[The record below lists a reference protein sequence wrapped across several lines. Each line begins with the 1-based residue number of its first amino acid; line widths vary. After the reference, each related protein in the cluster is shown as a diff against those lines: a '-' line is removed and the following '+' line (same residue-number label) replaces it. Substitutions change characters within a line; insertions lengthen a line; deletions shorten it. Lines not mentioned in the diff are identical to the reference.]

1 MPKGVPNKRY
11 TPEFKRM
18 VVETMKKEHLSIYAA
33 MQEFGINDHKIIER
47 WERIYLEEGPEG
59 LAIERRGRSSK
70 GRPPKQLPKQVEEDL
85 LADAKR
91 KGAEVVFTTGGAQS
105 NHAMLTAA
113 CAKKLGM
120 EPILILKKR
129 GVTERKGNQLL
140 EYLMDTDVRFMDTDS
155 YDDIYAEMDRVGK
168 AFAGLVKMAREG
180 QFKPT
185 DNVLSLYS
193 GGAGGLFA
201 IDIELD

>member
-1 MPKGVPNKRY
+1 MQDLPRIPLAVLSTPIQKLENISRLLNTNVYIKRDDLTGIGPGGNKVRKL
-11 TPEFKRM
+11 EF
-18 VVETMKKEHLSIYAA
+18 
-33 MQEFGINDHKIIER
+33 
-47 WERIYLEEGPEG
+47 
-59 LAIERRGRSSK
+59 
-70 GRPPKQLPKQVEEDL
+70 L

-155 YDDIYAEMDRVGK
+155 YDDIYAEMDRVSKASGK
-168 AFAGLVKMAREG
+168 KYYKIPCGGTHAGVELVS
-180 QFKPT
+180 
-185 DNVLSLYS
+185 VLHRGESEAS
-193 GGAGGLFA
+193 DHA
-201 IDIELD
+201 

>member
-1 MPKGVPNKRY
+1 
-11 TPEFKRM
+11 
-18 VVETMKKEHLSIYAA
+18 MKSL
-33 MQEFGINDHKIIER
+33 QEFPRIPLAVLPTPIQKLENISRLLGTNVWIKRDDLTGIGLGGNKVR
-47 WERIYLEEGPEG
+47 KLEF
-59 LAIERRGRSSK
+59 
-70 GRPPKQLPKQVEEDL
+70 L

-91 KGAEVVFTTGGAQS
+91 QGAEIVFTTGGAQS

-120 EPILILKKR
+120 TPILILKKR

-168 AFAGLVKMAREG
+168 AFVGLVKMAREG

-185 DNVLSLYS
+185 DNVLYLYS

>member
-1 MPKGVPNKRY
+1 MNIEQTRAVLEKFPRLELGAFPTPLQPMKNLQRKLNTPVSLYIKRDDLTGIGLGGNKVRKL
-11 TPEFKRM
+11 EF
-18 VVETMKKEHLSIYAA
+18 
-33 MQEFGINDHKIIER
+33 
-47 WERIYLEEGPEG
+47 
-59 LAIERRGRSSK
+59 
-70 GRPPKQLPKQVEEDL
+70 L

-120 EPILILKKR
+120 TPILILKKR

-155 YDDIYAEMDRVGK
+155 YDDIYAEMDRVSKASGK
-168 AFAGLVKMAREG
+168 KYYKIPCGGSNAGVELVS
-180 QFKPT
+180 
-185 DNVLSLYS
+185 VLHRGESEAS
-193 GGAGGLFA
+193 DHA
-201 IDIELD
+201 

>member
-1 MPKGVPNKRY
+1 MKQFSDFSRVSLGILPTPLYRLPNISEAMGKNIYIKRDDMTGVALGGNKVRKL
-11 TPEFKRM
+11 EF
-18 VVETMKKEHLSIYAA
+18 
-33 MQEFGINDHKIIER
+33 
-47 WERIYLEEGPEG
+47 
-59 LAIERRGRSSK
+59 
-70 GRPPKQLPKQVEEDL
+70 L

-91 KGAEVVFTTGGAQS
+91 KGAEIVFTTGGAQS

-140 EYLMDTDVRFMDTDS
+140 ELDFTPTAENVHLIDMCGPG
-155 YDDIYAEMDRVGK
+155 YAIPSSEGNAAIRMMAENEGLFLDPVYTGK

-185 DNVLSLYS
+185 DNVLYLYS

>member
-1 MPKGVPNKRY
+1 MQDFPRIPLAVLSTPIQKLENISRLLNTNVYIKRDDLTGIGLGGNKVRKL
-11 TPEFKRM
+11 EF
-18 VVETMKKEHLSIYAA
+18 
-33 MQEFGINDHKIIER
+33 
-47 WERIYLEEGPEG
+47 
-59 LAIERRGRSSK
+59 
-70 GRPPKQLPKQVEEDL
+70 L
-85 LADAKR
+85 LADTKR

-155 YDDIYAEMDRVGK
+155 YDDSYAEMDRVGK

-185 DNVLSLYS
+185 DNVLYLYS
-193 GGAGGLFA
+193 GGLFA

>member
-1 MPKGVPNKRY
+1 MQDFPRIPLAVLSTPIQKLENISRLLNTTVYIKRDDLTGIGLGGNKVR
-11 TPEFKRM
+11 K
-18 VVETMKKEHLSIYAA
+18 
-33 MQEFGINDHKIIER
+33 
-47 WERIYLEEGPEG
+47 LE
-59 LAIERRGRSSK
+59 L
-70 GRPPKQLPKQVEEDL
+70 L
-85 LADAKR
+85 LADTKR

-140 EYLMDTDVRFMDTDS
+140 EYLMDTDARFMDTDS
-155 YDDIYAEMDRVGK
+155 YDDIYAEMDGVSK
-168 AFAGLVKMAREG
+168 VFARLVKMAREG

-185 DNVLSLYS
+185 DNVLYLYS
-193 GGAGGLFA
+193 GGAGGLFT

>member
-1 MPKGVPNKRY
+1 MKNLQDFPRIPLAVLPTPIQKLENISRLLNTNVYIKRDDLTGIGLGGNKVRKL
-11 TPEFKRM
+11 EF
-18 VVETMKKEHLSIYAA
+18 
-33 MQEFGINDHKIIER
+33 
-47 WERIYLEEGPEG
+47 
-59 LAIERRGRSSK
+59 
-70 GRPPKQLPKQVEEDL
+70 L

-105 NHAMLTAA
+105 NHAMLTAV

-129 GVTERKGNQLL
+129 GVTERKGDQLL
-140 EYLMDTDVRFMDTDS
+140 ELDFTPTAENVHLIDMCGPG
-155 YDDIYAEMDRVGK
+155 YAIPSPEGNAAIRMMAENEGLFLDPVYTGK

-185 DNVLSLYS
+185 DNVLYLYS

>member
-1 MPKGVPNKRY
+1 M
-11 TPEFKRM
+11 
-18 VVETMKKEHLSIYAA
+18 
-33 MQEFGINDHKIIER
+33 
-47 WERIYLEEGPEG
+47 
-59 LAIERRGRSSK
+59 
-70 GRPPKQLPKQVEEDL
+70 
-85 LADAKR
+85 
-91 KGAEVVFTTGGAQS
+91 FTTSGAQS

-140 EYLMDTDVRFMDTDS
+140 ELDFTPTAENVHLIDMCGPG
-155 YDDIYAEMDRVGK
+155 YAIPSSEGNAAIRMMAENEGLFLDPVYTGK

-185 DNVLSLYS
+185 DNVLYLYS

>member
-1 MPKGVPNKRY
+1 MQDLPRIPLAVLSTPIQKLENISRLLNTNVYIKRDDLTGIGPGGNKVRKL
-11 TPEFKRM
+11 EF
-18 VVETMKKEHLSIYAA
+18 
-33 MQEFGINDHKIIER
+33 
-47 WERIYLEEGPEG
+47 
-59 LAIERRGRSSK
+59 
-70 GRPPKQLPKQVEEDL
+70 L

-113 CAKKLGM
+113 CAKKPGM
-120 EPILILKKR
+120 ESILILKKR
-129 GVTERKGNQLL
+129 GVTECKGNQLL

-155 YDDIYAEMDRVGK
+155 YYDIYAEMDRVGK
-168 AFAGLVKMAREG
+168 AFAGLVKMTREG

-185 DNVLSLYS
+185 DNVLYLYS
-193 GGAGGLFA
+193 GGLFA

>member
-1 MPKGVPNKRY
+1 M
-11 TPEFKRM
+11 
-18 VVETMKKEHLSIYAA
+18 
-33 MQEFGINDHKIIER
+33 
-47 WERIYLEEGPEG
+47 
-59 LAIERRGRSSK
+59 
-70 GRPPKQLPKQVEEDL
+70 
-85 LADAKR
+85 
-91 KGAEVVFTTGGAQS
+91 VFTTGGAQS

-185 DNVLSLYS
+185 DNVLHLYS

>member
-1 MPKGVPNKRY
+1 MQDFPRIPLAVLSTPIQKLENISRLLNTNVYIKRDDLTGIGLGGNKVRKL
-11 TPEFKRM
+11 EF
-18 VVETMKKEHLSIYAA
+18 
-33 MQEFGINDHKIIER
+33 
-47 WERIYLEEGPEG
+47 
-59 LAIERRGRSSK
+59 
-70 GRPPKQLPKQVEEDL
+70 L
-85 LADAKR
+85 LADTKR

-140 EYLMDTDVRFMDTDS
+140 ELDFTPTAENVHLIDMCGPG
-155 YDDIYAEMDRVGK
+155 YAIPSPEGNAAIRMMAENEGLFLDPVYTGK

-185 DNVLSLYS
+185 DNVLYLYS

>member
-1 MPKGVPNKRY
+1 MLSTPIQKLENISRLLNTNVYIKRDDLTGIGLGGNKVRKL
-11 TPEFKRM
+11 EF
-18 VVETMKKEHLSIYAA
+18 
-33 MQEFGINDHKIIER
+33 
-47 WERIYLEEGPEG
+47 
-59 LAIERRGRSSK
+59 
-70 GRPPKQLPKQVEEDL
+70 L

-91 KGAEVVFTTGGAQS
+91 KGAEVMFTTGGAQS

-140 EYLMDTDVRFMDTDS
+140 EYLMDTDS

-168 AFAGLVKMAREG
+168 ASGKTYYKIPCGGTHAGVELVS
-180 QFKPT
+180 
-185 DNVLSLYS
+185 VLHRGESEAS
-193 GGAGGLFA
+193 DHA
-201 IDIELD
+201 

>member
-1 MPKGVPNKRY
+1 MQDFPRIPLAVLSTPIQKLENISRLLNTNVYIKRDDLTGIGLGGNKVRNL
-11 TPEFKRM
+11 EF
-18 VVETMKKEHLSIYAA
+18 
-33 MQEFGINDHKIIER
+33 
-47 WERIYLEEGPEG
+47 
-59 LAIERRGRSSK
+59 
-70 GRPPKQLPKQVEEDL
+70 L
-85 LADAKR
+85 LADTKR

-155 YDDIYAEMDRVGK
+155 YDDIYAEMDRVSK

-185 DNVLSLYS
+185 DNVLYLYS

>member
-1 MPKGVPNKRY
+1 MQDFPRIPLAVLSTPIQKPENISRLLNTNVYIKRDDLTGIGPGGNKVRKL
-11 TPEFKRM
+11 EF
-18 VVETMKKEHLSIYAA
+18 
-33 MQEFGINDHKIIER
+33 
-47 WERIYLEEGPEG
+47 
-59 LAIERRGRSSK
+59 
-70 GRPPKQLPKQVEEDL
+70 LP
-85 LADAKR
+85 ADAKS

-120 EPILILKKR
+120 TPILILKKR

-185 DNVLSLYS
+185 DNVLYLYS

>member
-1 MPKGVPNKRY
+1 M
-11 TPEFKRM
+11 
-18 VVETMKKEHLSIYAA
+18 
-33 MQEFGINDHKIIER
+33 
-47 WERIYLEEGPEG
+47 
-59 LAIERRGRSSK
+59 
-70 GRPPKQLPKQVEEDL
+70 
-85 LADAKR
+85 
-91 KGAEVVFTTGGAQS
+91 VFTTSGAQS

-140 EYLMDTDVRFMDTDS
+140 ELDFTPTAENVHLIDMCGPG
-155 YDDIYAEMDRVGK
+155 YAIPSSEGNAAIRMMAENEGLFLDPVYTGK

-185 DNVLSLYS
+185 DNVLYLYS

>member
-1 MPKGVPNKRY
+1 MIYCLINENRRICRISRIPLAVLSTPIQKLENISRLLNTNVYIKRDDLTGIGLGGNKVRKL
-11 TPEFKRM
+11 EF
-18 VVETMKKEHLSIYAA
+18 
-33 MQEFGINDHKIIER
+33 
-47 WERIYLEEGPEG
+47 
-59 LAIERRGRSSK
+59 
-70 GRPPKQLPKQVEEDL
+70 L
-85 LADAKR
+85 LADTKR

-185 DNVLSLYS
+185 DNVLYLYS

>member
-1 MPKGVPNKRY
+1 MQDFPRIPLAVLSTPIQKLENISRLLNTNVYIKRDDLTGIGLGGNKIRKL
-11 TPEFKRM
+11 EF
-18 VVETMKKEHLSIYAA
+18 
-33 MQEFGINDHKIIER
+33 
-47 WERIYLEEGPEG
+47 
-59 LAIERRGRSSK
+59 
-70 GRPPKQLPKQVEEDL
+70 L

-140 EYLMDTDVRFMDTDS
+140 ELDFTPTAENVHLIDMCGPG
-155 YDDIYAEMDRVGK
+155 YAIPSPEGNAAIRMMAENEGLFLDPVYTGK

-185 DNVLSLYS
+185 DNVLYLYS

>member
-1 MPKGVPNKRY
+1 M
-11 TPEFKRM
+11 
-18 VVETMKKEHLSIYAA
+18 AA
-33 MQEFGINDHKIIER
+33 
-47 WERIYLEEGPEG
+47 Y
-59 LAIERRGRSSK
+59 
-70 GRPPKQLPKQVEEDL
+70 
-85 LADAKR
+85 
-91 KGAEVVFTTGGAQS
+91 
-105 NHAMLTAA
+105 
-113 CAKKLGM
+113 AKKLGM

-129 GVTERKGNQLL
+129 GVTECKGNQLL

-155 YDDIYAEMDRVGK
+155 YDDIYAEMDRVSK

-185 DNVLSLYS
+185 DNVLCLYS

>member
-1 MPKGVPNKRY
+1 M
-11 TPEFKRM
+11 
-18 VVETMKKEHLSIYAA
+18 
-33 MQEFGINDHKIIER
+33 
-47 WERIYLEEGPEG
+47 
-59 LAIERRGRSSK
+59 
-70 GRPPKQLPKQVEEDL
+70 
-85 LADAKR
+85 
-91 KGAEVVFTTGGAQS
+91 FTTGGAQS

-168 AFAGLVKMAREG
+168 KYYKIPCGGTHAGVELVSFLHRGESEAS
-180 QFKPT
+180 
-185 DNVLSLYS
+185 DH
-193 GGAGGLFA
+193 A
-201 IDIELD
+201 

>member
-1 MPKGVPNKRY
+1 MQDFPRIPLAVLSTPIQKRENISRLLNTNVYIKRDDLTGIGLGGNKVRKL
-11 TPEFKRM
+11 EF
-18 VVETMKKEHLSIYAA
+18 
-33 MQEFGINDHKIIER
+33 
-47 WERIYLEEGPEG
+47 
-59 LAIERRGRSSK
+59 
-70 GRPPKQLPKQVEEDL
+70 L
-85 LADAKR
+85 LADTKR

-113 CAKKLGM
+113 CAKNPGM

-168 AFAGLVKMAREG
+168 ASGKKYYKIPCGGTHAGVELVS
-180 QFKPT
+180 
-185 DNVLSLYS
+185 VLHRGESEAS
-193 GGAGGLFA
+193 DHA
-201 IDIELD
+201 